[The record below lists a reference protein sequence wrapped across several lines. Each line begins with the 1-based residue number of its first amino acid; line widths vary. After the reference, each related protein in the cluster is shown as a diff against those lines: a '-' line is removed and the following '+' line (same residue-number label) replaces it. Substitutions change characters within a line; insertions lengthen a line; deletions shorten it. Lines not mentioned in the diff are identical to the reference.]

1 VIPPVLLLLLS
12 RLLGSVL
19 LRVKL
24 LLTRVNLHRLSPS
37 TDDSSL
43 SSSVLSRHRL
53 LLLLLGV
60 ELLQLL
66 RRVLRLLSV
75 LLLWVVDRLLGLL
88 LLRRRSVLSRRG
100 RRRATGNDGGERLAR
115 LTVVGELGVGWV
127 EGLTEEE
134 GVGVDDLLGGGEK
147 VSGRRKRKG
156 ERAYGALLI
165 VRHRIREHEVD
176 VLSEGGRVGVGAVV
190 DFLLDLLE
198 GLRTEE
204 MVKRKERCE

>member
-1 VIPPVLLLLLS
+1 
-12 RLLGSVL
+12 
-19 LRVKL
+19 
-24 LLTRVNLHRLSPS
+24 
-37 TDDSSL
+37 
-43 SSSVLSRHRL
+43 
-53 LLLLLGV
+53 
-60 ELLQLL
+60 
-66 RRVLRLLSV
+66 
-75 LLLWVVDRLLGLL
+75 
-88 LLRRRSVLSRRG
+88 
-100 RRRATGNDGGERLAR
+100 
-115 LTVVGELGVGWV
+115 
-127 EGLTEEE
+127 LTEEE